1 MSLTFKKLN
10 KEAAWEKKVM
20 KLSFLF
26 PLMNLDKALR
36 ESKKANKENMN
47 EYNYFMKFFYYLKY
61 VTVIIREFNFKYNQI
76 I

>member
-1 MSLTFKKLN
+1 
-10 KEAAWEKKVM
+10 M

-26 PLMNLDKALR
+26 PLMNLDKALRESKKALR

>member
-1 MSLTFKKLN
+1 
-10 KEAAWEKKVM
+10 M

-61 VTVIIREFNFKYNQI
+61 VTVIIHEFNFKYNQI

>member
-1 MSLTFKKLN
+1 
-10 KEAAWEKKVM
+10 M

-61 VTVIIREFNFKYNQI
+61 VTVIIHEFNFKYNEI
-76 I
+76 IWFFLLNN